1 MAVSVSHVVVCFT
14 LRSRIYSRPIDCV
27 QQPPSVVSSP
37 KCWWL
42 PHINLLEFWM
52 LILHDSLKTQ
62 KPRQGLVT
70 NRWVGTIILY
80 PFILLNWLSNVS
92 WAHQSARLLT
102 HPVPTVGRAPMLAQ
116 PPGIPTKSRLWDC
129 CS

>member
-1 MAVSVSHVVVCFT
+1 
-14 LRSRIYSRPIDCV
+14 
-27 QQPPSVVSSP
+27 
-37 KCWWL
+37 
-42 PHINLLEFWM
+42 M

-92 WAHQSARLLT
+92 
-102 HPVPTVGRAPMLAQ
+102 RAISQ
-116 PPGIPTKSRLWDC
+116 PDC
-129 CS
+129 